1 MKITNESHTDYRKKI
16 GSYLQQCA
24 PDQRVMNIPKIIK
37 LQSLSIRDL
46 AWMIAILEKPY
57 QYVAIPW
64 EEPLLRERVDV
75 LHNSFLTK
83 IEKDAARHAEKDDFK
98 FLTNDAKLTAIYQ
111 FMGITWEM
119 THDYKG
125 KAIATYIMNF
135 NTEQDNFNTTLIGV
149 ITASGAKKA
158 DTEENYIPIG
168 LPATSSSIS
177 AEQRTIW
184 EEMQLPM
191 MPWNIQHNKAVR
203 ADQIMQLLR
212 DIFSFPEEIVPRF
225 SLTP

>member
-1 MKITNESHTDYRKKI
+1 
-16 GSYLQQCA
+16 
-24 PDQRVMNIPKIIK
+24 MNIPKIIK

-111 FMGITWEM
+111 FMGIT
-119 THDYKG
+119 
-125 KAIATYIMNF
+125 
-135 NTEQDNFNTTLIGV
+135 
-149 ITASGAKKA
+149 
-158 DTEENYIPIG
+158 
-168 LPATSSSIS
+168 
-177 AEQRTIW
+177 
-184 EEMQLPM
+184 
-191 MPWNIQHNKAVR
+191 
-203 ADQIMQLLR
+203 
-212 DIFSFPEEIVPRF
+212 
-225 SLTP
+225 